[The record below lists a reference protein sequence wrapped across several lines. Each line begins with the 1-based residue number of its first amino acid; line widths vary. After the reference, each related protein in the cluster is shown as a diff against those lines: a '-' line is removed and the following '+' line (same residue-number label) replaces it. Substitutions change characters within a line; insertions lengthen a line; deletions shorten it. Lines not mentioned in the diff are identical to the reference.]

1 MGIEFLLVLGL
12 LLAISAMV
20 PAMAHA
26 DDDRPDPEEEKRIKL
41 ENQEYDRR
49 AIEQSRRLTRE
60 AQQRAAI
67 EKQTAADRLRGLEDA
82 SEKTANFS
90 QQLAEAGQQKAAS
103 FTVTPKLNTA
113 DLEKTTY
120 EAVKGALERAATDG
134 GSFLSDHWAKIL
146 GGIGTA
152 ALALKGRK
160 MWKARRGAGGDIS
173 EHEHLIRMMGGADDA
188 AAGAAGAAGGAGRL
202 GRLWRGTGEG
212 GGLGAGFKT
221 GAFGGLA
228 TAGAGSLG
236 LGTLLGMKGGGAVG
250 DAVVNPALAS
260 LKNMFGGL
268 HMQLNEATAQVRAFT
283 NLTTD
288 EDTFGALINNIYDTN
303 MAWRKH
309 GLEVEQIRDI
319 NVHLIEGFRRYSTE
333 SPRFQK
339 DIVNTSSMMAILG
352 VDAETSA
359 KNMEIMGNVMHLT
372 GKESSQFTKEIA
384 ATADTLNMSLPAVM
398 KQFAG
403 MEDKLAQFGPNAA
416 DAMRELMVVSRNTN
430 IPMNDLLGTL
440 DKFDTFDEAAT
451 AAGQLNAVL
460 GGEFINDMELLN
472 ASLEGDTLGVMTI
485 VQDALENSAVGW
497 DDMGAAQRA
506 ALSEAS
512 GIGMANLARI
522 ARGDLTADMA
532 VSTDAAMTEAR
543 AKEQAAQGRGIQRN
557 IAQSLKGAETLLSS
571 GKFLEGAPQKVG
583 TALHDAIPA
592 GGQLGDRGWRAMMEL
607 VTSLTTMWDAAKT
620 ELAGGFKLDKSAID
634 QFLAALKGTPITLQA
649 DGREIATYVGIN
661 NKIGGR

>member
-120 EAVKGALERAATDG
+120 ETVKGALERAATDG
-134 GSFLSDHWAKIL
+134 GSFLSDHWGKIL
-146 GGIGTA
+146 GTIGTA

-173 EHEHLIRMMGGADDA
+173 DHEHLIRMMGGADDA
-188 AAGAAGAAGGAGRL
+188 AAGAAGAAGKKSSA
-202 GRLWRGTGEG
+202 WRGKSGE
-212 GGLGAGFKT
+212 GGLGAGFKA

-228 TAGAGSLG
+228 TTGVGG
-236 LGTLLGMKGGGAVG
+236 IGIGTLLGMKGGAVVG
-250 DAVVNPALAS
+250 EGIVNPALAS

-384 ATADTLNMSLPAVM
+384 ATADTLNMSLSAVM

-532 VSTDAAMTEAR
+532 VSTDAAMAEAR
-543 AKEQAAQGRGIQRN
+543 AQEMAAQGRGIQRN
-557 IAQSLKGAETLLSS
+557 ISQSLKGAETLLSS

-649 DGREIATYVGIN
+649 DGRDIMTRVGFQN
-661 NKIGGR
+661 DLGAGGG